1 MKRALILLTAG
12 ILACAA
18 AQAQEKQQDRLQ
30 RAGDVMSEIL
40 NIPDAIPHVI
50 LDRAECVIVFPS
62 VKKLAIGVGGSYGR
76 GAMTCRSGP
85 TYTGPWGPPA
95 MYALEGGN
103 IGLQLGAQATDFV
116 LLVVNPRGVDSILKS
131 NIKVGADASAA
142 IGPKS
147 RDAEAATD
155 ALMHAEII
163 TYSRSRG
170 LFAGVSLEGSTLRQD
185 NSANE
190 KIYGRKVTVRE
201 IVRGHAVGTP
211 PSGEALV
218 SALQKASPRN
228 MSDPKTLENA
238 APAVTRKK

>member
-1 MKRALILLTAG
+1 LKHALIFMAATLLGGVNAH
-12 ILACAA
+12 
-18 AQAQEKQQDRLQ
+18 AQDKQQDRLQ
-30 RAGDVMSEIL
+30 HAGDVMAEIL
-40 NIPDAIPHVI
+40 KAPDAVPHVL
-50 LDRAECVIVFPS
+50 LDHAECVIVFPS

-103 IGLQLGAQATDFV
+103 IGLQLGAESTDFV
-116 LLVVNPRGVDSILKS
+116 LLVVNPKGVESILKS
-131 NIKVGADASAA
+131 SIKVGADASAA
-142 IGPKS
+142 IGPKG

-155 ALMHAEII
+155 ALMHAEIL
-163 TYSRSRG
+163 TYSRARG

-201 IVRGHAVGTP
+201 IVRGHMVATP
-211 PSGEALV
+211 PSGETLV
-218 SALQKASPRN
+218 SALQKASPAN
-228 MSDPKTLENA
+228 MSNPKTLENA
-238 APAVTRKK
+238 EPAVPKKK